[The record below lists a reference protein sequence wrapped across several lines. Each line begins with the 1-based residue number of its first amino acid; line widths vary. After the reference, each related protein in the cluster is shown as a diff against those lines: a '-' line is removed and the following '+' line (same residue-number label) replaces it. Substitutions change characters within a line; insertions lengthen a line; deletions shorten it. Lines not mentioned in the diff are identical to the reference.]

1 MHIGFGGRVTLSLE
15 KISDSDKAAGADVRW
30 WSLTCGSRNGQEA

>member
-1 MHIGFGGRVTLSLE
+1 MHIGFGGKVTLSLE

-30 WSLTCGSRNGQEA
+30 